1 MSDLDA
7 LLTLDEACKTLLRG
21 FVKPAT
27 LTAAAKRGGYF
38 AWTNGQREAAIR
50 WGWIPGR
57 EIRPQRCVPC
67 LNDECWIEREAAE
80 AVGAKKVRKRA

>member
-1 MSDLDA
+1 M
-7 LLTLDEACKTLLRG
+7 TYDEEDIDIDVCQHC
-21 FVKPAT
+21 
-27 LTAAAKRGGYF
+27 GGYF